1 MKTLLIAAVVGAAV
15 VWVARKVVVVAPE
28 KFVLE
33 HLRGLLSEEV
43 GRDTAA

>member
-1 MKTLLIAAVVGAAV
+1 MKSLLLVALIGAAV